1 MKHIAIAVVAGHLV
15 GLLGYVDPIYVLLV
29 LAAPLV
35 TGAVAAARKVPL
47 VLVVALW
54 VSAGICMTW
63 VDWVRFREDVA
74 YHLVLTVVMPALA
87 VLGFGVVAGVTRLRR
102 RSPSPAL

>member
-1 MKHIAIAVVAGHLV
+1 MKNIAIAAIAGQLV

-47 VLVVALW
+47 ILVAVLWL
-54 VSAGICMTW
+54 SAGICMTW
-63 VDWVRFREDVA
+63 VDWARFREDVA
-74 YHLVLTVVMPALA
+74 YHLVLTAVMPALA
-87 VLGFGVVAGVTRLRR
+87 ALGFGVVAGFTRLRR
-102 RSPSPAL
+102 RSPSPAH